1 MLPLFFRKANE
12 GELRPVS
19 QLDLARAI
27 SFGLER
33 GVAIF
38 NISAGQKS
46 VTTETESHLEQV
58 IQQSVERRVL
68 LVAAAGND
76 GCACIHLP
84 AGVEFVLSVGA
95 LGAAG
100 KPLATSNWAE
110 AYRRNGLLAPGENL
124 PVAIPGGGVGT
135 GSGTSFAAAVVSG
148 VAALLLSVALRE
160 GYQLDPLDIRQI
172 LIESATPC
180 ELEGDGACDRYLA
193 GTLDAAA
200 ALATVHRAGR
210 SRHSFAT
217 PHAADRKSFKVANS
231 GNRQFTDFATGEL
244 VMSDLSSVGAVAV
257 EPTGLSAR
265 AFHLRPVVAN
275 KSGRRRNKGEAQ
287 TAEHRCR
294 VNLLPRL
301 HRHRCTERPVGGRT
315 HAASVF
321 LWWRQPPQIV
331 FALGALW
338 FDFGTEAR
346 YDAMVQQ
353 TWRSDSRQ
361 QPNRTHEVFACRT
374 CNSCRYHFHPNAG
387 SDSALRD
394 PAGGP
399 FAMQI
404 YSAMLDALE
413 SSLDETRN
421 KEQRVSIP
429 GIDQPDRH
437 VS

>member
-1 MLPLFFRKANE
+1 MGFRTYLHPALAGTSVDIVADDSRVGRGRPSRDQHLQPYLWTRGFRSRIGTGCSGLVLPLFFRKANE

-148 VAALLLSVALRE
+148 SCRV
-160 GYQLDPLDIRQI
+160 
-172 LIESATPC
+172 
-180 ELEGDGACDRYLA
+180 
-193 GTLDAAA
+193 
-200 ALATVHRAGR
+200 
-210 SRHSFAT
+210 
-217 PHAADRKSFKVANS
+217 
-231 GNRQFTDFATGEL
+231 
-244 VMSDLSSVGAVAV
+244 VAV
-257 EPTGLSAR
+257 SRTAR
-265 AFHLRPVVAN
+265 
-275 KSGRRRNKGEAQ
+275 
-287 TAEHRCR
+287 
-294 VNLLPRL
+294 
-301 HRHRCTERPVGGRT
+301 
-315 HAASVF
+315 
-321 LWWRQPPQIV
+321 
-331 FALGALW
+331 
-338 FDFGTEAR
+338 
-346 YDAMVQQ
+346 
-353 TWRSDSRQ
+353 
-361 QPNRTHEVFACRT
+361 
-374 CNSCRYHFHPNAG
+374 
-387 SDSALRD
+387 
-394 PAGGP
+394 
-399 FAMQI
+399 
-404 YSAMLDALE
+404 
-413 SSLDETRN
+413 
-421 KEQRVSIP
+421 RVST
-429 GIDQPDRH
+429 
-437 VS
+437 